1 MQYQTPDQ
9 VPSSEEIYNK
19 MIRATF
25 GEYDEYTTQSE
36 ESFTDEGYSIKIS
49 NYPDSKDNLLVQ
61 NIVNTLTA
69 QLQAFLPGA
78 FRITPLPKQCLSY
91 ANLYSWSPGRSY
103 FSLFEIQQ
111 SKSVWIL
118 HLSRSAGEGLASLS
132 HIKNS
137 RTYRNIYKDLTEADS
152 VIYLE
157 IAQMLRRIF
166 NSLLELWPAS
176 YKLKVA
182 RCRHIL
188 QLGFLQEIAQNE
200 EYVVLPFYLDNK
212 ICNGEINFV
221 FPQRYLKKIIGN

>member
-36 ESFTDEGYSIKIS
+36 ESFTDEGYSTKIS
-49 NYPDSKDNLLVQ
+49 NYSDSKDNLLVQ

-111 SKSVWIL
+111 PKSFWIL

-137 RTYRNIYKDLTEADS
+137 RTYRNIYKDLPEADS

-188 QLGFLQEIAQNE
+188 QLGFLQEISQNE